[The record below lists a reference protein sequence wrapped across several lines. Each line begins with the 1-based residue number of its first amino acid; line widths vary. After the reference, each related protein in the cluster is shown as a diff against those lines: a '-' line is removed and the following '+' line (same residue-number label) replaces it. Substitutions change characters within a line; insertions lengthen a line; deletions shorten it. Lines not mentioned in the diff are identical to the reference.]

1 MCIVACFVTETRK
14 TIATS
19 DATVTLAKSS
29 RRDNAVRKKTMPAV
43 TAVAKQKRTAI
54 GSVRNR
60 KTKVAASNPSAPAIG
75 AIRAALSP
83 STLTHM

>member
-1 MCIVACFVTETRK
+1 MCIVACFVTEMRK

-19 DATVTLAKSS
+19 DAAVTLAKSS

-43 TAVAKQKRTAI
+43 TAVAKYNRTAI

-60 KTKVAASNPSAPAIG
+60 KMKVAASNASAQATG

-83 STLTHM
+83 STLPHM